1 LLKTK
6 NIRTILISAAVI
18 ISIAV
23 WVIFTPQERYYSVQE
38 NQMTAADSTKNNTRI
53 MDSIDTAD
61 EDERSRGRKVTTK
74 EFIVDNF
81 SDYYYGKVT
90 VYDAGE
96 YNAPGK
102 AEIYSKKNNRKL
114 LSVKSST
121 INWGISSSK
130 PDTNIK
136 IMYGEQDVIIYEDF
150 NFDGIKDFA
159 FLDGACNK
167 YFTPSYTVY
176 LILNRKIVHSKG
188 FTNLARYYLGM
199 FDVDRK
205 RKIIAVYEKGGCC
218 YTAYKEYKVVN
229 NSPAV
234 VLIEEQEIKDN
245 YLFKTTRKLLKNGK
259 WRKKT
264 TKEKAHKDY

>member
-1 LLKTK
+1 MVRFK
-6 NIRTILISAAVI
+6 NRRTVLILATVIVFIAAG
-18 ISIAV
+18 
-23 WVIFTPQERYYSVQE
+23 VIFIALKSNDSPYE
-38 NQMTAADSTKNNTRI
+38 NMKTEVDTTKNNTRNI
-53 MDSIDTAD
+53 DSIDYEVE
-61 EDERSRGRKVTTK
+61 EDMSRARKVTTK
-74 EFIVDNF
+74 IYIIEDF

-188 FTNLARYYLGM
+188 FTNLASYYLGM

-205 RKIIAVYEKGGCC
+205 RKIITVHEKGGCC

-234 VLIEEQEIKDN
+234 VLIEEQEIKNN

-259 WRKKT
+259 WSKKT
-264 TKEKAHKDY
+264 TKEKAYRDY